1 MTPSALVPVSVLDL
15 SPVPSG
21 TAPSQAL
28 HETIALAQ
36 AADRL
41 GYARYWLAEHHAIPS
56 VASSAPTIMIAAV
69 AAATRR
75 IRVGSGGVMLPN
87 HSPLV
92 VAEAFRVLEGL
103 HPGRI
108 DLGLG
113 RAPGTDQV
121 TAFALRRS
129 REALGAD
136 DFPQQL
142 AELLAYVD
150 GFPSDHPFAGIHVMP
165 DDVGL
170 PPLWILGSSLY
181 GGQAAGAFGT
191 GFAFAGHFGS
201 ADPAEAVDGYR
212 RSFTPSGR
220 PGAPTRPRV
229 ILATAA
235 IVADTTE
242 RAEQLA
248 LAGDLSMLRLR
259 TGRPGPLPTA
269 DEAAAYPWTAAER
282 EVVAGFRRLV
292 SVGEP
297 EQVREALLARARHA
311 GADELMVTTAIHD
324 PAERRHSYQLLAD
337 AFALTAPGRTPVPV

>member
-1 MTPSALVPVSVLDL
+1 MIPVSVLDL

-21 TAPSQAL
+21 TAPSRAL
-28 HETIALAQ
+28 HETIALARL
-36 AADRL
+36 ADDL

-56 VASSAPTIMIAAV
+56 VASSSPTVMIAAV
-69 AAATRR
+69 AAATTR
-75 IRVGSGGVMLPN
+75 IRVGSGGIMLPN

-113 RAPGTDQV
+113 RAPGTDQI
-121 TAFALRRS
+121 TALALRRS

-142 AELLAYVD
+142 SELLAYVD
-150 GFPSDHPFAGIHVMP
+150 RTFAPDHPFANIHVMP

-212 RSFTPSGR
+212 RSFRPSGR
-220 PGAPTRPRV
+220 PGAPTEPRV
-229 ILATAA
+229 VLATAA
-235 IVADTTE
+235 IVADTAE
-242 RAEQLA
+242 RADELA
-248 LAGDLSMLRLR
+248 LANDLSMLRLR
-259 TGRPGPLPTA
+259 TGRPGPLPSPQ
-269 DEAAAYPWTAAER
+269 EAAAYPWTPAER
-282 EVVAGFRRLV
+282 EAVAGFRRLV

-297 EQVREALLARARHA
+297 ESVRASLLARARHA
-311 GADELMVTTAIHD
+311 GADELMVTTSVHD
-324 PAERRHSYQLLAD
+324 PAERRHSYALLAD
-337 AFALTAPGRTPVPV
+337 AFALQGGSVLV

>member
-1 MTPSALVPVSVLDL
+1 MPVSVLDL

-21 TAPSQAL
+21 TAASRAL

-36 AADRL
+36 AAEDL
-41 GYARYWLAEHHAIPS
+41 GYARYWLAEHHAIAS
-56 VASSAPTIMIAAV
+56 VASSSPTVMIAAV
-69 AAATRR
+69 AAATSR
-75 IRVGSGGVMLPN
+75 IRVGSGGIMLPN

-121 TAFALRRS
+121 TAYALRRS

-142 AELLAYVD
+142 AEMLAYVD
-150 GFPSDHPFAGIHVMP
+150 GFPADHPFANIHVMP

-220 PGAPTRPRV
+220 PGAPSEPMV
-229 ILATAA
+229 ILAAAA

-242 RAEQLA
+242 RAQQLA
-248 LAGDLSMLRLR
+248 LANDLSMLRLR
-259 TGRPGPLPTA
+259 TGRPGPLPSA
-269 DEAAAYPWTAAER
+269 QEAAAHRWTEAER
-282 EVVAGFRRLV
+282 EVVSGFSRLV

-297 EQVREALLARARHA
+297 EEVRESLLARARHA
-311 GADELMVTTAIHD
+311 GADELMVTTNVHD
-324 PAERRHSYQLLAD
+324 PVERRRSYALLSE
-337 AFALTAPGRTPVPV
+337 AFALTGAVTTAR